1 MSLERS
7 PKFLSLILRHKP
19 ELGKIKLDKNGWTPI
34 IDVVNNAGFKL
45 ADLLQ
50 IIKEDGKQRF
60 ETSADNKLIRACQGH
75 SKNLEIDLKLE
86 KSIPPVT
93 LYHGTKESVKLEI
106 AKKGLLPMNREHVH
120 MTTDIKLAKETA
132 DRRKGNSII
141 LQIDTISMSAFG
153 YKFYK
158 TSNNVWLTYECPARF
173 LTIVYSSL

>member
-1 MSLERS
+1 MSLERNS
-7 PKFLSLILRHKP
+7 KYLSLILRHKP
-19 ELGKIKLDKNGWTPI
+19 ELGKISLDKNGWVPI
-34 IDVVNNAGFKL
+34 VDVVNNAGFKL
-45 ADLLQ
+45 DNLLQ

-60 ETSADNKLIRACQGH
+60 ETSVDNKLIRACQGH

-93 LYHGTKESVKLEI
+93 LYHGTKENVKLEI

-141 LQIDTISMSAFG
+141 LEIDSCQMAAKGFT
-153 YKFYK
+153 FYK
-158 TSNNVWLTYECPARF
+158 STNNIWLAYHIPAKF
-173 LTIVYSSL
+173 IKIL

>member
-1 MSLERS
+1 MSLERNS
-7 PKFLSLILRHKP
+7 KYLSLILRHKP
-19 ELGKIKLDKNGWTPI
+19 ELGKISLDKNGWVPI
-34 IDVVNNAGFKL
+34 VDVVNNADFKL
-45 ADLLQ
+45 DNLLQ

-60 ETSADNKLIRACQGH
+60 ETSTDNKLIRACQGH

-93 LYHGTKESVKLEI
+93 LYHGTKENVKLEI

-141 LQIDTISMSAFG
+141 LEIDACQMAAKGFT
-153 YKFYK
+153 FYK
-158 TSNNVWLTYECPARF
+158 STNNVWLAYHIPAEF
-173 LTIVYSSL
+173 IKIL